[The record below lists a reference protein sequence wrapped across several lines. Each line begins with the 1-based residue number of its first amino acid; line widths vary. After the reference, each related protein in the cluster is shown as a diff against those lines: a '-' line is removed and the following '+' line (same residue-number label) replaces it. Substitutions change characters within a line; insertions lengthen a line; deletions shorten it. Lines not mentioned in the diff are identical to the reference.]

1 MDRGLWTNEEL
12 VNMRIISGKYK
23 GRKINFPKSP
33 YIRPTQDRVR
43 EALFNVLARS
53 ISGVNALDLFAGSG
67 AFGIEAL
74 SRGAKNVTFV
84 DNNFKCVRIIKE
96 NLRNIDIEDR
106 ANILRMDALRAIKK
120 LSKTGNKFDIVFLD
134 PPYYKGLSK
143 KTLISLNQYDIL
155 SHTNIIV
162 AEHFK
167 KDILP
172 YNIDNMIFFKQKRFG
187 DTVLSFYRKK

>member
-1 MDRGLWTNEEL
+1 
-12 VNMRIISGKYK
+12 MRIIAGKYR
-23 GRKINFPKSP
+23 GRKIGFPKSP
-33 YIRPTQDRVR
+33 HIRPTQDKIR

-67 AFGIEAL
+67 AIGIEAL

-96 NLRNIDIEDR
+96 NLRNIDIEHM
-106 ANILRMDALRAIKK
+106 ANILKMDALRAIKK
-120 LSKTGNKFDIVFLD
+120 LSETGNKFDIVFLD

-155 SHTNIIV
+155 SDTNIIV

-167 KDILP
+167 KDILA
-172 YNIDNMIFFKQKRFG
+172 YNISNIILCKQKRFG

>member
-1 MDRGLWTNEEL
+1 
-12 VNMRIISGKYK
+12 MRIIGGKYR
-23 GRKINFPKSP
+23 GRKIGFPKSP
-33 YIRPTQDRVR
+33 HIRPTQDRIR
-43 EALFNVLARS
+43 EALFNVLAPG

-67 AFGIEAL
+67 AFGLEAL

-84 DNNFKCVRIIKE
+84 DNNFKCIRIIKE
-96 NLRNIDIEDR
+96 NLRNIDIENR
-106 ANILRMDALRAIKK
+106 AKILKMDAFRAIKK
-120 LSKTGNKFDIVFLD
+120 LSETGNKFDIIFLD

-162 AEHFK
+162 VEHSK
-167 KDILP
+167 RDTLP
-172 YNIDNMIFFKQKRFG
+172 YNINNIIFFKQKRFG